1 MIRPDMTVSEL
12 MSTALVTANL
22 EDTMD
27 IADFEMKTAG
37 IRHLLV
43 IDHSN
48 TLVGVV
54 SDRDILRAFGALG
67 DKSLVIAAIMST
79 RPVMIRDSAPAREA
93 LEIMLDRKISCLPVE
108 GDDGQLVGVVTETD
122 FMRRMYEELDKTAAA

>member
-1 MIRPDMTVSEL
+1 MTVSEL